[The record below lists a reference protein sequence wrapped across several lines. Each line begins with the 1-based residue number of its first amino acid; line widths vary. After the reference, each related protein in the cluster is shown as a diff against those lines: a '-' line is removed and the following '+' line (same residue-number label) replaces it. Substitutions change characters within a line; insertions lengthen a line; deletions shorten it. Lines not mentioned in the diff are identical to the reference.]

1 MMPVQN
7 TKLLSG
13 RAKAERR
20 LSAAWLL
27 LTSALLFPGVQ
38 AEILGE
44 PNIQETFLNT
54 IAEALGAYEIDVT
67 QNLNARNVISTRIEK
82 PRLGRFPDLPLNS
95 LPASEEIQAWE
106 SAFSTGEISAL
117 AVLSTA
123 AYPEPET
130 KSFESFLVL
139 WLSAP
144 ADERVFISFDLSDID
159 AAETIESVVAAYS
172 YQLIKFSPFNT
183 ANQAG
188 RLYATAAQRLA
199 IDSRNAR
206 RYRSNVTEFEYLGER
221 VRRNTNSLFKD
232 DGNRGNRS
240 LPRSEPSVFL
250 KETLGDE
257 YEASTIREIVVPG
270 GVAFGET
277 ATLPVEVE
285 ELIYSDDRFVVLDKT
300 GRRWQL
306 PREKPQVLKALFDFV
321 QRAVDI
327 QSDSIVDIDAK
338 GRVKMSSAI
347 RDTDVG
353 YEIMRADTQPFHYID
368 NLAVNKSVVIDIN
381 VDWKSV
387 ANEERLVFETD
398 YEVRFLSADNMRIA
412 RTRAALEY
420 KYRSEEHESSYQ
432 GSWGRLASRVD
443 ENTNFE
449 GLGTN
454 MNQVAH
460 YAGWIGLFRKLR
472 LDNVNFLL
480 GRYEF
485 MKVHKSGRE
494 TPFRY

>member
-1 MMPVQN
+1 
-7 TKLLSG
+7 
-13 RAKAERR
+13 
-20 LSAAWLL
+20 
-27 LTSALLFPGVQ
+27 VQ

-44 PNIQETFLNT
+44 PNSQETFLNAL
-54 IAEALGAYEIDVT
+54 AEALGVYEIDIT
-67 QNLNARNVISTRIEK
+67 QNLNARDVISTRIEQ

-106 SAFSTGEISAL
+106 SAFSTGEIGAL
-117 AVLSTA
+117 AVLSTT
-123 AYPEPET
+123 AYPEIVT
-130 KSFESFLVL
+130 DSFENFSTY
-139 WLSAP
+139 WLRAP
-144 ADERVFISFDLSDID
+144 ADERVFISFSQSDID
-159 AAETIESVVAAYS
+159 TAEKVESVIAVYG
-172 YQLIKFSPFNT
+172 YRLIKFSASNT
-183 ANQAG
+183 ASQAG

-221 VRRNTNSLFKD
+221 VRRNTNSLFRD
-232 DGNRGNRS
+232 DGNRGDRS
-240 LPRSEPSVFL
+240 LARREPSVFL

-270 GVAFGET
+270 GVAFGE
-277 ATLPVEVE
+277 AANLPIEVD
-285 ELIYSDDRFVVLDKT
+285 ELIYSDNSFTVLDKT

-306 PREKPQVLKALFDFV
+306 PREEPQVLKALFDFV
-321 QRAVDI
+321 QRAVDT
-327 QSDSIVDIDAK
+327 QSDSIVDIDAQ
-338 GRVKMSSAI
+338 GRVKISSAI

-353 YEIMRADTQPFHYID
+353 YEVMHADTQPFRYVD
-368 NLAVNKSVVIDIN
+368 NLAVNKSVVIDIG
-381 VDWKSV
+381 VDWEPV
-387 ANEERLVFETD
+387 ANENRLVFETD

-420 KYRSEEHESSYQ
+420 NYRSEEQESSYQ

-443 ENTNFE
+443 ENTDFE

-472 LDNVNFLL
+472 LDEVNFLM

-485 MKVHKSGRE
+485 MKVNKSGRE
-494 TPFRY
+494 TPSRY